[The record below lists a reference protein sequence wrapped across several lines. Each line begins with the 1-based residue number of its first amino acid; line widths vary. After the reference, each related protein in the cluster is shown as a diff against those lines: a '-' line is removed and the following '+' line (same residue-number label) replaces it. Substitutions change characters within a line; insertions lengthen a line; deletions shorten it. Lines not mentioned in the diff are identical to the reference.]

1 MNSVPTN
8 IRYIN
13 AEWRDSEAPPSI
25 GDRQSRRNNTAYQA
39 VEVTDAR
46 TVEDNF
52 GLETAGFELTH
63 MAEFAGDRGKE
74 AIEKSYYPQ
83 VAELIRKV
91 TGADATFVLSYQLR
105 TEDQSDFNNAY
116 ARFVHCDYHLENLHK
131 MSLKTLDVHNVE
143 PHEGDT
149 YVWYNTWQ
157 PVDNTVCNNALA
169 VCDWRYLPT
178 EDVIGYNYT
187 GYVGKSDDGSGGSNS
202 VGNLVSAP
210 VYNPRHRWYYYREMK
225 QNEVLLMKQLDGRTG
240 RAQLCPHTSFIDAS
254 ISDTAPPRRS
264 IEVRILGLFRANA

>member
-1 MNSVPTN
+1 
-8 IRYIN
+8 
-13 AEWRDSEAPPSI
+13 
-25 GDRQSRRNNTAYQA
+25 
-39 VEVTDAR
+39 
-46 TVEDNF
+46 
-52 GLETAGFELTH
+52 
-63 MAEFAGDRGKE
+63 
-74 AIEKSYYPQ
+74 
-83 VAELIRKV
+83 
-91 TGADATFVLSYQLR
+91 
-105 TEDQSDFNNAY
+105 
-116 ARFVHCDYHLENLHK
+116 
-131 MSLKTLDVHNVE
+131 VHNVE